1 MNSSRAKRTLTKLLS
16 AKWAV
21 LLVAAAVLLFFGR
34 VTDARSLSRTA
45 IVTGLG
51 IAAGEDGFAVS
62 AELAVMTSEAGGSP
76 SANYAVLTESNVL
89 VLTKEAL
96 LAEGERLFAP
106 LVQTYSLPEQAILTA
121 TTGDPADILSA
132 RLATASAPSFY
143 IQQLLSEGLSTEG
156 MPLVSVKD
164 FAARLLS
171 PSACVCLPVVEVRET
186 EHEPQLPEGE
196 GEGYSEIVAES
207 GLVLTPSAGFFA
219 DGETVKIRSLV
230 TEKEPSGRFCVTG
243 EDGSRTEFLLL
254 GASSSVKAE
263 GLRVSVSAELK
274 VSFVEHTGEDGARL
288 SPASDEIK
296 RAADLLAD
304 ELEDALRG
312 LFALSVRQ
320 NADMLGLT
328 DAVFKKL
335 GRDTPEDCLG
345 RIAFDCSVEVTVK
358 ENS

>member
-1 MNSSRAKRTLTKLLS
+1 M
-16 AKWAV
+16 
-21 LLVAAAVLLFFGR
+21 
-34 VTDARSLSRTA
+34 
-45 IVTGLG
+45 TGLG

-76 SANYAVLTESNVL
+76 SANYAVLTEKGATVSEAVERISQKAGLIVSLSHCNVL

-121 TTGDPADILSA
+121 TTGAPADILSA

-171 PSACVCLPVVEVRET
+171 PSACVCLPVVEVREA
-186 EHEPQLPEGE
+186 ERQPQLPEGE

-207 GLVLTPSAGFFA
+207 GLVLTPSAGFIA

-254 GASSSVKAE
+254 GASSSAKAE

-274 VSFVEHTGEDGARL
+274 VSFVESTGEDGARL

-304 ELEDALRG
+304 ELESAIRG
-312 LFALSVRQ
+312 LFALSRLLPDGYGYDLLAYFV
-320 NADMLGLT
+320 LT
-328 DAVFKKL
+328 GAATAGCQALFRL
-335 GRDTPEDCLG
+335 F
-345 RIAFDCSVEVTVK
+345 RI
-358 ENS
+358 

>member
-16 AKWAV
+16 VKWAV

-76 SANYAVLTESNVL
+76 SANYAVLTEKGATVSEAVERISQKAGLIVSLSHCNVL

-171 PSACVCLPVVEVRET
+171 PSACVCLPVVEVREA
-186 EHEPQLPEGE
+186 ERQPQLPEGE

-207 GLVLTPSAGFFA
+207 GLVLGAGRSSCCSA
-219 DGETVKIRSLV
+219 R
-230 TEKEPSGRFCVTG
+230 PR
-243 EDGSRTEFLLL
+243 R
-254 GASSSVKAE
+254 
-263 GLRVSVSAELK
+263 
-274 VSFVEHTGEDGARL
+274 
-288 SPASDEIK
+288 
-296 RAADLLAD
+296 
-304 ELEDALRG
+304 
-312 LFALSVRQ
+312 
-320 NADMLGLT
+320 
-328 DAVFKKL
+328 
-335 GRDTPEDCLG
+335 
-345 RIAFDCSVEVTVK
+345 
-358 ENS
+358 